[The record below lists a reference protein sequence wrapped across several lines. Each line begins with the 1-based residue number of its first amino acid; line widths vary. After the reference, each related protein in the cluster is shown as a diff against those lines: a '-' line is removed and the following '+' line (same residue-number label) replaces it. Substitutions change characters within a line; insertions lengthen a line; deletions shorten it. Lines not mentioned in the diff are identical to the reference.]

1 MRNFAT
7 KITINKTV
15 TNSYIDGTALS
26 MLICNRNQLKNVRK
40 TSMRNFATTNHQP
53 ALLILFL
60 VLMLLAVLLSVLPT
74 FAATTTEVETGGV
87 TQLPWQQQEV
97 NKLDDAELGKVHGKG
112 LTFFLSQPEIIPA
125 VILWDES
132 GKRRSSSTGTNETII
147 RVNVFSETA
156 NMR

>member
-87 TQLPWQQQEV
+87 TQLLWQQETD
-97 NKLDDAELGKVHGKG
+97 KLNDAELDKIHGMG
-112 LTFFLSQPEIIPA
+112 LTLFIAQPEIIPA

-132 GKRRSSSTGTNETII
+132 GKGRSSSTGTSETII